1 MRFTLLSIHRKLAA
15 ALRRR
20 VRLPCAHTTR
30 DRALRPM
37 RTRRSLPDLGFAF
50 RNPTKSQ
57 GASGS
62 LAPSREPAE
71 SRVYTYVQ
79 KRKLRHA

>member
-1 MRFTLLSIHRKLAA
+1 MRFALLSIHRKLAA
-15 ALRRR
+15 ALRSR
-20 VRLPCAHTTR
+20 VRLPGARTTR
-30 DRALRPM
+30 DRVVRSA
-37 RTRRSLPDLGFAF
+37 RTRRHLPDLGFAF
-50 RNPTKSQ
+50 RNPAKSQ

-71 SRVYTYVQ
+71 SRVLTYVQ